1 MKKLTLIGIILM
13 VVGLTGAMI
22 LSYTATDILSLVTTF
37 AGAGLALYSL
47 LEKKENRTWKDY
59 LFLSLIAVGTVL
71 FIFGGFSKDTIVTI
85 VGALITV
92 ISAIIALFP
101 KKQAQ

>member
-22 LSYTATDILSLVTTF
+22 LNYTATDILSLVATF

-47 LEKKENRTWKDY
+47 LEKKESRTWKDY

-101 KKQAQ
+101 KKQAE